1 MQVKKKLSPSQPK
14 ARFNRRINE
23 QDFLGITVWP
33 TKADPTAEVIA
44 IQISRN
50 NGENWETVARLAVY
64 RSTDGKYTELPERQ
78 E

>member
-1 MQVKKKLSPSQPK
+1 MSTSQPK
-14 ARFNRRINE
+14 ARFNKRINE
-23 QDFLGITVWP
+23 QDYLGVTIWP

-50 NGENWETVARLAVY
+50 VGEKWETVARLAVY
-64 RSTDGKYTELPERQ
+64 RSSDGKFTELPERR

>member
-1 MQVKKKLSPSQPK
+1 MSTSQPK
-14 ARFNRRINE
+14 ARFNKRINE
-23 QDFLGITVWP
+23 QDYLGVTVWP

-50 NGENWETVARLAVY
+50 DGEKWETVARLAVY
-64 RSTDGKYTELPERQ
+64 RSSDGKFTELPERR